1 MGAASSCKHCGSKPT
16 NFDKWRYTLYTT
28 IIFLI
33 IVNPYTYKLVNSL
46 LKSVVGKIADGSGCP
61 TTVGI
66 LIHAVVFTIILRYMM
81 DLDL

>member
-1 MGAASSCKHCGSKPT
+1 MGASSNPT
-16 NFDKWRYTLYTT
+16 NVDKWRYTLYTT
-28 IIFLI
+28 TVLFLI

-46 LKSVVGKIADGSGCP
+46 LQSVVGKIADSAGCP

-66 LIHAVVFTIILRYMM
+66 LVHAVVFTLILRYMM